1 MRKNKKDLN
10 AYENDMVNIS
20 NKEQEILESYNED
33 FIEYD
38 EKVNY
43 DDEEFDYKEEVIEE
57 EKEVVEKQK
66 KSSRKVKEE
75 VIIIEDEEESTIE
88 ETKDAVLE
96 TVEEADDEED
106 ETSYDDLEETTSE
119 DNEESEEV
127 EEVEVK
133 IKKTPNYKKII
144 NICFAIIMAILI
156 MIAVDVISV
165 GRYNRGPYFAIKTK
179 EYDDGGTKEYV
190 GLGYKVIEYSQ
201 IGGRQGKEI
210 GPLSLQ
216 YNTQAIETKDL
227 DLAIEFTANE
237 EATYKKYYK
246 QYLKVESKLQSM
258 DFDNNTIVFGYIDEG
273 GKYTLKMTC
282 KMASETE
289 ELVNI
294 DVDQKVIV
302 TGTVTNY
309 EFKTDKSS
317 GELELSGCFAR
328 K

>member
-10 AYENDMVNIS
+10 AYQNDMVNIS

-43 DDEEFDYKEEVIEE
+43 DDEEFDYKEEVVEE
-57 EKEVVEKQK
+57 EKVVVEKQK
-66 KSSRKVKEE
+66 KSSKKVKEE
-75 VIIIEDEEESTIE
+75 VIIIEDDEEPTIE
-88 ETKDAVLE
+88 EKEEVVLE
-96 TVEEADDEED
+96 TADENEETQEEIE
-106 ETSYDDLEETTSE
+106 ETSYDDIEET
-119 DNEESEEV
+119 EEV
-127 EEVEVK
+127 GVK
-133 IKKTPNYKKII
+133 VKKTPNYKKII
-144 NICFAIIMAILI
+144 NVCFSIIMAILI
-156 MIAVDVISV
+156 MVAIDVISV
-165 GRYNRGPYFAIKTK
+165 GRYNRGPYFAIQTK

-190 GLGYKVIEYSQ
+190 GFGYKVIEYSQ
-201 IGGRQGKEI
+201 IEGRQGKVI

-216 YNTQAIETKDL
+216 YNTEAIETKDL
-227 DLAIEFTANE
+227 DLAIEFTADE
-237 EATYKKYYK
+237 EAAYKKYYK
-246 QYLKVESKLQSM
+246 QYLMVESKLQSM

-289 ELVNI
+289 ELANI
-294 DVDQKVIV
+294 DVEQKVVV

-309 EFKTDKSS
+309 EFKTAKST

>member
-10 AYENDMVNIS
+10 AYQNDMVNIS

-43 DDEEFDYKEEVIEE
+43 DDEEFDYKEEVVEE
-57 EKEVVEKQK
+57 EKVVVEKPK
-66 KSSRKVKEE
+66 KSSKKVKEE
-75 VIIIEDEEESTIE
+75 VIIIEDDEEPTIE
-88 ETKDAVLE
+88 EKQEVILE
-96 TVEEADDEED
+96 TADEIEEKQED
-106 ETSYDDLEETTSE
+106 IEETSYDDIEETE
-119 DNEESEEV
+119 K
-127 EEVEVK
+127 VEVK
-133 IKKTPNYKKII
+133 VKKTPNYKKII
-144 NICFAIIMAILI
+144 NVCFAIIMAILI
-156 MIAVDVISV
+156 MIAIDVISV
-165 GRYNRGPYFAIKTK
+165 GRYNRGPYFAIQAK

-190 GLGYKVIEYSQ
+190 GFGYKVIEYSQ
-201 IGGRQGKEI
+201 IEGRQGKVI

-216 YNTQAIETKDL
+216 YNTEAIETKDL
-227 DLAIEFTANE
+227 DLAIEFTADE
-237 EATYKKYYK
+237 EAAYRKYYK
-246 QYLKVESKLQSM
+246 QYLMIESKLQSM

-282 KMASETE
+282 KMASATE
-289 ELVNI
+289 ELANI
-294 DVDQKVIV
+294 DVEQKVVV

-309 EFKTDKSS
+309 EFKTAKST

>member
-1 MRKNKKDLN
+1 MRKSKKDLN
-10 AYENDMVNIS
+10 AYENDMINIS

-43 DDEEFDYKEEVIEE
+43 DDEEFDYKEEVVEE
-57 EKEVVEKQK
+57 EKVVVEKPK
-66 KSSRKVKEE
+66 KTSKKVKEE
-75 VIIIEDEEESTIE
+75 VIIIEDEEEPTIE
-88 ETKDAVLE
+88 ETKEVTLE
-96 TVEEADDEED
+96 TVEEADEADETEEEID
-106 ETSYDDLEETTSE
+106 VETSYEE
-119 DNEESEEV
+119 NEESEEV
-127 EEVEVK
+127 EVK
-133 IKKTPNYKKII
+133 TKKTPNYKKII

-165 GRYNRGPYFAIKTK
+165 GRYNRGPYFAIQTK

-190 GLGYKVIEYSQ
+190 GFGYKVIEYNQ

-216 YNTQAIETKDL
+216 YNTEAIETKDL
-227 DLAIEFTANE
+227 DLAIEFTADE

-294 DVDQKVIV
+294 DVDQKVVV

-317 GELELSGCFAR
+317 GELELSGCFAT

>member
-1 MRKNKKDLN
+1 MRKSKKDLN
-10 AYENDMVNIS
+10 AYENDMINIS

-43 DDEEFDYKEEVIEE
+43 DDEEFDYKEEVVEE
-57 EKEVVEKQK
+57 EKVVVEKPK
-66 KSSRKVKEE
+66 KTSKKVKEE
-75 VIIIEDEEESTIE
+75 VIIIEDEEEPTIE
-88 ETKDAVLE
+88 ETKEVALE
-96 TVEEADDEED
+96 TVEEADEANETEEEID
-106 ETSYDDLEETTSE
+106 VETSYEE
-119 DNEESEEV
+119 NEESEEV
-127 EEVEVK
+127 EVK
-133 IKKTPNYKKII
+133 TKKTPNYKKII

-165 GRYNRGPYFAIKTK
+165 GRYNRGPYFAIQTK

-190 GLGYKVIEYSQ
+190 GFGYKVIEYNQ

-216 YNTQAIETKDL
+216 YNTEAIETKDL
-227 DLAIEFTANE
+227 DLAIEFTADE

>member
-10 AYENDMVNIS
+10 AYQNDMVNIS

-43 DDEEFDYKEEVIEE
+43 DDEEFDYKEEFVEE
-57 EKEVVEKQK
+57 EKVVVEKPK
-66 KSSRKVKEE
+66 KSSKKVKEE
-75 VIIIEDEEESTIE
+75 VIIIEDDEEPTIE
-88 ETKDAVLE
+88 ETEEVVLE
-96 TVEEADDEED
+96 TADEIEETQEEIE
-106 ETSYDDLEETTSE
+106 ETSYDDIEET
-119 DNEESEEV
+119 

-133 IKKTPNYKKII
+133 VKKTPNYKKII
-144 NICFAIIMAILI
+144 NVCFAIIMAILI
-156 MIAVDVISV
+156 MVAIDVISV
-165 GRYNRGPYFAIKTK
+165 GRYNRGPYFAIQTK

-190 GLGYKVIEYSQ
+190 GFGYKVIEYSQ
-201 IGGRQGKEI
+201 IEGRQGKVI

-216 YNTQAIETKDL
+216 YNTEAIETKDL
-227 DLAIEFTANE
+227 DLAIEFTADE
-237 EATYKKYYK
+237 EAAYKKYYK
-246 QYLKVESKLQSM
+246 QYLMIESKLQSM

-289 ELVNI
+289 ELANI
-294 DVDQKVIV
+294 DVEQKVVV

-309 EFKTDKSS
+309 EFKTAKST

>member
-10 AYENDMVNIS
+10 AYQNDMVNIS

-43 DDEEFDYKEEVIEE
+43 DDEEFDYKEEVVEE
-57 EKEVVEKQK
+57 EKVVVEKQK
-66 KSSRKVKEE
+66 KSSKKVKEE
-75 VIIIEDEEESTIE
+75 VIIIEDDEEPTIE
-88 ETKDAVLE
+88 ETEEVVLE
-96 TVEEADDEED
+96 TADENEETQEEIE
-106 ETSYDDLEETTSE
+106 ETSYDDIEET
-119 DNEESEEV
+119 

-133 IKKTPNYKKII
+133 VKKTPNYKKII
-144 NICFAIIMAILI
+144 NVCFSIIMAILI
-156 MIAVDVISV
+156 MVAIDVISV
-165 GRYNRGPYFAIKTK
+165 GRYNRGPYFAIQTK

-190 GLGYKVIEYSQ
+190 GFGYKVIEYSQ
-201 IGGRQGKEI
+201 IEGRQGKVI

-216 YNTQAIETKDL
+216 YNTEAIETKDL
-227 DLAIEFTANE
+227 DLAIEFTADE
-237 EATYKKYYK
+237 EAAYKKYYK
-246 QYLKVESKLQSM
+246 QYLMVESKLQSM

-289 ELVNI
+289 ELANI
-294 DVDQKVIV
+294 DVEQKVVV

-309 EFKTDKSS
+309 EFKTAKST

>member
-1 MRKNKKDLN
+1 MRKSKKDLN
-10 AYENDMVNIS
+10 AYENDMINIS

-43 DDEEFDYKEEVIEE
+43 DDEEFDYKEEVVEE
-57 EKEVVEKQK
+57 EKVVVEKPK
-66 KSSRKVKEE
+66 KTSKKVKEE
-75 VIIIEDEEESTIE
+75 VIIIEDEEEPTIE
-88 ETKDAVLE
+88 ETKEVVLE
-96 TVEEADDEED
+96 TVEDAAEADETEEEID
-106 ETSYDDLEETTSE
+106 VETSYEE
-119 DNEESEEV
+119 NEESEEV
-127 EEVEVK
+127 EVK
-133 IKKTPNYKKII
+133 TKKTPNYKKII

-165 GRYNRGPYFAIKTK
+165 GRYNRGPYFAIQTK

-190 GLGYKVIEYSQ
+190 GFGYKVIEYNQ

-216 YNTQAIETKDL
+216 YNTEAIETKDL
-227 DLAIEFTANE
+227 DLAIEFTADE
-237 EATYKKYYK
+237 EAAYKKYYK

-317 GELELSGCFAR
+317 GELELSGCFAT

>member
-1 MRKNKKDLN
+1 MRKSKKDLN
-10 AYENDMVNIS
+10 AYENDMINIS

-43 DDEEFDYKEEVIEE
+43 DDEEFDYKEEVVEE
-57 EKEVVEKQK
+57 EKVVVEKPK
-66 KSSRKVKEE
+66 KTSKKVKEE
-75 VIIIEDEEESTIE
+75 VIIIEDEEEPTIE
-88 ETKDAVLE
+88 ETKEVTLE
-96 TVEEADDEED
+96 TVEEADEADETEEEID
-106 ETSYDDLEETTSE
+106 VETSYEE
-119 DNEESEEV
+119 NEESEEV
-127 EEVEVK
+127 EVK
-133 IKKTPNYKKII
+133 TKKTPNYKKII

-165 GRYNRGPYFAIKTK
+165 GRYNRGPYFAIQTK

-190 GLGYKVIEYSQ
+190 GFGYKVIEYNQ

-216 YNTQAIETKDL
+216 YNIEAIETKDL
-227 DLAIEFTANE
+227 DLAIEFTADE
-237 EATYKKYYK
+237 EAAYKKYYK

-294 DVDQKVIV
+294 DVDQKVVV

>member
-57 EKEVVEKQK
+57 EKVVVEKQR
-66 KSSRKVKEE
+66 KSSKKVKEE

-96 TVEEADDEED
+96 TVEEADDVDETEEIEE
-106 ETSYDDLEETTSE
+106 ETSYEDTEET
-119 DNEESEEV
+119 

-133 IKKTPNYKKII
+133 VKKNPNYKKII

-190 GLGYKVIEYSQ
+190 GLGYKVIEYNQ

-237 EATYKKYYK
+237 EETYKKYYK

>member
-10 AYENDMVNIS
+10 AYQNDMVNIS

-43 DDEEFDYKEEVIEE
+43 DDEEFDYKEEFVEE
-57 EKEVVEKQK
+57 EKVVVEKPK
-66 KSSRKVKEE
+66 KSSKKVKEE
-75 VIIIEDEEESTIE
+75 VIIIEDDEEPTIE
-88 ETKDAVLE
+88 ETEEVVLE
-96 TVEEADDEED
+96 TADEIEETQEEIE
-106 ETSYDDLEETTSE
+106 ETSYDDIEET
-119 DNEESEEV
+119 

-133 IKKTPNYKKII
+133 VKKTPNYKKII
-144 NICFAIIMAILI
+144 NVCFAIIMAILI
-156 MIAVDVISV
+156 MVAIDVISV
-165 GRYNRGPYFAIKTK
+165 GRYNRGPYFAIQTK

-190 GLGYKVIEYSQ
+190 GFGYKVIEYSQ
-201 IGGRQGKEI
+201 IEGRQGKVI

-216 YNTQAIETKDL
+216 YNTEAIETKDL
-227 DLAIEFTANE
+227 DLAIEFTADE
-237 EATYKKYYK
+237 EAAYKKYYK
-246 QYLKVESKLQSM
+246 QYLMVESKLQSM

-289 ELVNI
+289 ELANI
-294 DVDQKVIV
+294 DVEQKVVV

-309 EFKTDKSS
+309 EFKTAKST

>member
-10 AYENDMVNIS
+10 AYQNDMVNIS

-43 DDEEFDYKEEVIEE
+43 DDEEFDYKEEVVEE
-57 EKEVVEKQK
+57 EKVVVEKPK
-66 KSSRKVKEE
+66 KSSKKVKEE
-75 VIIIEDEEESTIE
+75 VIIIEDDEEPTIE
-88 ETKDAVLE
+88 EKEEVVLE
-96 TVEEADDEED
+96 TADEIEETQEEIE
-106 ETSYDDLEETTSE
+106 ETSYDDIEET
-119 DNEESEEV
+119 

-133 IKKTPNYKKII
+133 VKKTPNYKKII
-144 NICFAIIMAILI
+144 NVCFAIIMAILI
-156 MIAVDVISV
+156 MVAIDVISV
-165 GRYNRGPYFAIKTK
+165 GRYNRGPYFAIQTK

-190 GLGYKVIEYSQ
+190 GFGYKVIEYSQ
-201 IGGRQGKEI
+201 IEGRQGKVI

-216 YNTQAIETKDL
+216 YNTEAIETKDL
-227 DLAIEFTANE
+227 DLAIEFTADE
-237 EATYKKYYK
+237 EAAYKKYYK
-246 QYLKVESKLQSM
+246 QYLMIESKLQSM

-289 ELVNI
+289 ELANI
-294 DVDQKVIV
+294 DVEQKVVV

-309 EFKTDKSS
+309 EFKTAKST

>member
-1 MRKNKKDLN
+1 MRKSKKDLN
-10 AYENDMVNIS
+10 AYENDMINIS

-43 DDEEFDYKEEVIEE
+43 DDEEFDYKEEVVEE
-57 EKEVVEKQK
+57 EKVVVEKPK
-66 KSSRKVKEE
+66 KTSKKVKEE
-75 VIIIEDEEESTIE
+75 VIIIEDEEEPTIE
-88 ETKDAVLE
+88 ETKEVALE
-96 TVEEADDEED
+96 TVEEAAEADEAEEEID
-106 ETSYDDLEETTSE
+106 VETSYEE
-119 DNEESEEV
+119 NEESEEV
-127 EEVEVK
+127 EVK
-133 IKKTPNYKKII
+133 TKKTPNYKKII

-165 GRYNRGPYFAIKTK
+165 GRYNRGPYFAIQTK

-190 GLGYKVIEYSQ
+190 GFGYKVIEYNQ

-210 GPLSLQ
+210 GPFSLQ
-216 YNTQAIETKDL
+216 YNTEAIETKDL
-227 DLAIEFTANE
+227 DLAIEFTADE
-237 EATYKKYYK
+237 EAAYKKYYK

-294 DVDQKVIV
+294 DVDQKVVV

-317 GELELSGCFAR
+317 GELELSGCFAT

>member
-10 AYENDMVNIS
+10 AYQNDMVNIS

-43 DDEEFDYKEEVIEE
+43 DDEEFDYKEEVVEE
-57 EKEVVEKQK
+57 EKAVVEKPK
-66 KSSRKVKEE
+66 KSSKKVKEE
-75 VIIIEDEEESTIE
+75 VIIIEDEEETIE
-88 ETKDAVLE
+88 ETEEVVLE
-96 TVEEADDEED
+96 TADEIEETQEEIE
-106 ETSYDDLEETTSE
+106 ETSYDDIEET
-119 DNEESEEV
+119 

-133 IKKTPNYKKII
+133 VKKTPNYKKII
-144 NICFAIIMAILI
+144 NVCFSIIMAILI
-156 MIAVDVISV
+156 MVAIDVISV
-165 GRYNRGPYFAIKTK
+165 GRYNRGPYFAIQTK

-190 GLGYKVIEYSQ
+190 GFGYKVIEYSQ
-201 IGGRQGKEI
+201 IEGRQGKVI

-216 YNTQAIETKDL
+216 YNTEAIETKDL
-227 DLAIEFTANE
+227 DLAIEFTADE
-237 EATYKKYYK
+237 EAAYKKYYK
-246 QYLKVESKLQSM
+246 QYLMVESKLQSM

-289 ELVNI
+289 ELANI
-294 DVDQKVIV
+294 DVEQKVVV

-309 EFKTDKSS
+309 EFKTAKST

>member
-10 AYENDMVNIS
+10 AYQNDMVNIS

-43 DDEEFDYKEEVIEE
+43 DDEEFDYKEEVVEE
-57 EKEVVEKQK
+57 EKVVVEKQK
-66 KSSRKVKEE
+66 KSSKKVKEE
-75 VIIIEDEEESTIE
+75 VIIIEDDEEPTIE
-88 ETKDAVLE
+88 EKEEVVLE
-96 TVEEADDEED
+96 TADENEETQEEIE
-106 ETSYDDLEETTSE
+106 ETSYDDIEET
-119 DNEESEEV
+119 

-133 IKKTPNYKKII
+133 VKKTPNYKKII
-144 NICFAIIMAILI
+144 NVCFSIIMAILI
-156 MIAVDVISV
+156 MVAIDVISV
-165 GRYNRGPYFAIKTK
+165 GRYNRGPYFAIQTK

-190 GLGYKVIEYSQ
+190 GFGYKVIEYSQ
-201 IGGRQGKEI
+201 IEGRQGKVI

-216 YNTQAIETKDL
+216 YNTEAIETKDL
-227 DLAIEFTANE
+227 DLAIEFTADE
-237 EATYKKYYK
+237 EAAYKKYYK
-246 QYLKVESKLQSM
+246 QYLMVESKLQSM

-289 ELVNI
+289 ELANI
-294 DVDQKVIV
+294 DVEQKVVV

-309 EFKTDKSS
+309 EFKTAKST

>member
-1 MRKNKKDLN
+1 MRKSKKDLN
-10 AYENDMVNIS
+10 AYENDMINIS

-43 DDEEFDYKEEVIEE
+43 DDEEFDYKEEVVEE
-57 EKEVVEKQK
+57 EKVVVEKPK
-66 KSSRKVKEE
+66 KTSKKVKEE
-75 VIIIEDEEESTIE
+75 VIIIEDEEEPTIE
-88 ETKDAVLE
+88 ETKEVALE
-96 TVEEADDEED
+96 TVEEAAEADETEEEID
-106 ETSYDDLEETTSE
+106 VETSYEE
-119 DNEESEEV
+119 NEESEEV
-127 EEVEVK
+127 EVK
-133 IKKTPNYKKII
+133 TKKTPNYKKII

-165 GRYNRGPYFAIKTK
+165 GRYNRGPYFAIQTK

-190 GLGYKVIEYSQ
+190 GFGYKVIEYNQ

-216 YNTQAIETKDL
+216 YNTEAIETKDL
-227 DLAIEFTANE
+227 DLAIEFTADE

>member
-1 MRKNKKDLN
+1 M
-10 AYENDMVNIS
+10 
-20 NKEQEILESYNED
+20 
-33 FIEYD
+33 
-38 EKVNY
+38 
-43 DDEEFDYKEEVIEE
+43 
-57 EKEVVEKQK
+57 
-66 KSSRKVKEE
+66 
-75 VIIIEDEEESTIE
+75 
-88 ETKDAVLE
+88 
-96 TVEEADDEED
+96 
-106 ETSYDDLEETTSE
+106 
-119 DNEESEEV
+119 
-127 EEVEVK
+127 EVK

-156 MIAVDVISV
+156 MVAVDVISV

-190 GLGYKVIEYSQ
+190 GLGYKVIEYNQ

-237 EATYKKYYK
+237 EETYKKYYK
-246 QYLKVESKLQSM
+246 KYLKVESKLQSM

-294 DVDQKVIV
+294 DVDQKVVV

-309 EFKTDKSS
+309 EFKTEKTS
-317 GELELSGCFAR
+317 GELELSGCFAS

>member
-10 AYENDMVNIS
+10 AYQNDMVNIS

-43 DDEEFDYKEEVIEE
+43 DDEEFDYKEEVVEE
-57 EKEVVEKQK
+57 EKAVVEKPK
-66 KSSRKVKEE
+66 KSSKKVKEE
-75 VIIIEDEEESTIE
+75 VIIIEDEEETIE
-88 ETKDAVLE
+88 ETEEVVLE
-96 TVEEADDEED
+96 TADEIEETQEEIE
-106 ETSYDDLEETTSE
+106 ETSYDDIEET
-119 DNEESEEV
+119 

-133 IKKTPNYKKII
+133 VKKTPNYKKII

-156 MIAVDVISV
+156 MIAIDVISV
-165 GRYNRGPYFAIKTK
+165 GRYNRGPYFAIQTK

-190 GLGYKVIEYSQ
+190 GFGYKVIEYSQ
-201 IGGRQGKEI
+201 IEGRQGKVI

-216 YNTQAIETKDL
+216 YNTEAIETKDL
-227 DLAIEFTANE
+227 DLAIEFTADE
-237 EATYKKYYK
+237 EAAYKKYYK
-246 QYLKVESKLQSM
+246 QYLMVESKLQSM

-289 ELVNI
+289 ELANI
-294 DVDQKVIV
+294 DVEQKVVV

-309 EFKTDKSS
+309 EFKTAKST

>member
-10 AYENDMVNIS
+10 AYQNDMVNIS

-43 DDEEFDYKEEVIEE
+43 DDEEFDYKEEFVEE
-57 EKEVVEKQK
+57 EKVVVEKPK
-66 KSSRKVKEE
+66 KSSKKVKEE
-75 VIIIEDEEESTIE
+75 VIIIEDDEEPTIE
-88 ETKDAVLE
+88 ETEEVVLE
-96 TVEEADDEED
+96 TADEIEETQEEIE
-106 ETSYDDLEETTSE
+106 ETSYDDIEEK
-119 DNEESEEV
+119 

-133 IKKTPNYKKII
+133 VKKTPNYKKII
-144 NICFAIIMAILI
+144 NVCFAIIMAILI
-156 MIAVDVISV
+156 MVAIDVISV
-165 GRYNRGPYFAIKTK
+165 GRYNRGPYFAIQTK
-179 EYDDGGTKEYV
+179 EYDDGGTKEYI
-190 GLGYKVIEYSQ
+190 GFGYKVIEYSQ
-201 IGGRQGKEI
+201 IEGRQGKVI

-216 YNTQAIETKDL
+216 YNTEAIETKDL
-227 DLAIEFTANE
+227 DLAIEFTADE
-237 EATYKKYYK
+237 EAAYKKYYK
-246 QYLKVESKLQSM
+246 QYLMIESKLQSM

-289 ELVNI
+289 ELANI
-294 DVDQKVIV
+294 DVEQKVVV

-309 EFKTDKSS
+309 EFKTAKST

>member
-10 AYENDMVNIS
+10 AYQNDMVNIS

-43 DDEEFDYKEEVIEE
+43 DDEEFDYKEEVVEE
-57 EKEVVEKQK
+57 EKVVVEKPK
-66 KSSRKVKEE
+66 KSSKKVKEE
-75 VIIIEDEEESTIE
+75 VIIIEDDEEPTIE
-88 ETKDAVLE
+88 EKEEVVLE
-96 TVEEADDEED
+96 TADEIEETQEEIE
-106 ETSYDDLEETTSE
+106 ETSYDDKEET
-119 DNEESEEV
+119 

-133 IKKTPNYKKII
+133 VKKTPNYKKII
-144 NICFAIIMAILI
+144 NVCFSIIMAILI
-156 MIAVDVISV
+156 MVAIDVISV
-165 GRYNRGPYFAIKTK
+165 GRYNRGPYFAIQTK

-190 GLGYKVIEYSQ
+190 GFGYKVIEYSQ
-201 IGGRQGKEI
+201 IEGRQGKVI

-216 YNTQAIETKDL
+216 YNTEAIETKDL
-227 DLAIEFTANE
+227 DLAIEFTADE
-237 EATYKKYYK
+237 EAAYKKYYK
-246 QYLKVESKLQSM
+246 QYLIVESKLQSM
-258 DFDNNTIVFGYIDEG
+258 DFDNNSIVFGYIDEG

-289 ELVNI
+289 ELANI
-294 DVDQKVIV
+294 DVEQKVVV

-309 EFKTDKSS
+309 EFKTAKST